1 MKRTL
6 LTLAALCGLA
16 PLININANLNAP
28 TRAKTVAA
36 ATVTP
41 RERRFTFEYK
51 TTVKDIPSGTKRAEL
66 WIPVPHD
73 SPLQTIK
80 GLTIESPYPYKIHS
94 MKYGNRVMH
103 LTVENPA
110 QTSFNV

>member
-1 MKRTL
+1 MRKHTNASATL
-6 LTLAALCGLA
+6 CVSLALLSALA
-16 PLININANLNAP
+16 PL
-28 TRAKTVAA
+28 AA
-36 ATVTP
+36 SAVTP
-41 RERRFTFEYK
+41 RERRFAFEYK
-51 TTVKDIPSGTKRAEL
+51 TTVKEIPSGAKRVEL
-66 WIPVPHD
+66 WMPVPHY

-110 QTSFNV
+110 QAS